1 MGKNKHIYT
10 VKELCLIAMMSAF
23 GMFAKPLFS
32 PLFNVLTDFIRIPG
46 GSVTAG
52 VSMMF
57 LIFTAQVINKN
68 GTAILMGV
76 LQATIAL
83 STGIS
88 SVAGILV
95 FITYT
100 VPGIA
105 IDLVLCTNIFK
116 NLSTKFKMA
125 LAGALAVL
133 CGAGASNVLY
143 FHLSPIPFILFY
155 TFGIISGG
163 IGGFIAYNIME
174 KLPKSIKNMSL

>member
-1 MGKNKHIYT
+1 MKKNKDIFT
-10 VKELCLIAMMSAF
+10 IKELCLMAILSAL

-46 GSVTAG
+46 GSCTAG

-57 LIFTAQVINKN
+57 LVFTAELINKK
-68 GTAILMGV
+68 GTATLMGV
-76 LQATIAL
+76 LQAAIAL
-83 STGIS
+83 GTGIS

-116 NLSTKFKMA
+116 RFSTKTKMA

-133 CGAGASNVLY
+133 CGAGATNMLY
-143 FHLSPIPFILFY
+143 FHLSLIPFILFY
-155 TFGIISGG
+155 IFGIISGSL
-163 IGGFIAYNIME
+163 GGLIAYTVLQ
-174 KLPKSIKNMSL
+174 KLPQSIKNMR